1 MDFNINSIW
10 IIIGA
15 IMLMILVSVISQM
28 RNDLK
33 HMRIT
38 LDKIA
43 EKFGAIEIVTKEEK
57 EELMRLLSEGKNVE
71 AVRKCREITG
81 LGLKEAKE
89 YVDNLWEEK
98 RE

>member
-1 MDFNINSIW
+1 MEFNINSVW

-15 IMLMILVSVISQM
+15 CMLMILVSVISQM

-43 EKFGAIEIVTKEEK
+43 ERFGAIEIVTLRGMKSNGD
-57 EELMRLLSEGKNVE
+57 LFGLRLISP
-71 AVRKCREITG
+71 
-81 LGLKEAKE
+81 
-89 YVDNLWEEK
+89 
-98 RE
+98 

>member
-1 MDFNINSIW
+1 
-10 IIIGA
+10 
-15 IMLMILVSVISQM
+15 MLGMMRNMKGWRVYLQL

-57 EELMRLLSEGKNVE
+57 EELKKLLSEGKNVQ
-71 AVRKCREITG
+71 AVRRCREITG
-81 LGLKEAKE
+81 LDLKEAKE
-89 YVDNLWEEK
+89 YVDGLGEEK
-98 RE
+98 GI

>member
-81 LGLKEAKE
+81 LGLKESKE

-98 RE
+98 VE

>member
-1 MDFNINSIW
+1 MEFNVNSIW
-10 IIIGA
+10 IIVGA

-38 LDKIA
+38 LDKIS

-57 EELMRLLSEGKNVE
+57 EELRRLVTEGKNVE
-71 AVRKCREITG
+71 AVRRCREITG

-89 YVDNLWEEK
+89 YVDRLGEEK
-98 RE
+98 IE

>member
-1 MDFNINSIW
+1 MEFNINSIW
-10 IIIGA
+10 IIVGV
-15 IMLMILVSVISQM
+15 IMIMILVSVISQM

-57 EELMRLLSEGKNVE
+57 EELKRLVSEGKNVE
-71 AVRKCREITG
+71 AVRRCREITG

-89 YVDNLWEEK
+89 YVDGIGEEK
-98 RE
+98 IE

>member
-57 EELMRLLSEGKNVE
+57 EELMRLISEGKSVE

-89 YVDNLWEEK
+89 YVDRLGEEK
-98 RE
+98 VE

>member
-1 MDFNINSIW
+1 MEFNINSLW

-15 IMLMILVSVISQM
+15 CMLMILVSVISQM

-43 EKFGAIEIVTKEEK
+43 EKFGAIEIITKEEK
-57 EELMRLLSEGKNVE
+57 EELKRLVAEGKSVE

-89 YVDNLWEEK
+89 YVDMICEENIK
-98 RE
+98 

>member
-1 MDFNINSIW
+1 MEFNINSVW

-15 IMLMILVSVISQM
+15 CMLMILVSVISQM

-33 HMRIT
+33 QIRIT

-43 EKFGAIEIVTKEEK
+43 KKFGAIEIVTKEEK
-57 EELMRLLSEGKNVE
+57 EELKRLVSEGKNVE
-71 AVRKCREITG
+71 AVRRCREITG

-89 YVDNLWEEK
+89 YVDGISEEK
-98 RE
+98 ID

>member
-1 MDFNINSIW
+1 MVNINSIW

-15 IMLMILVSVISQM
+15 CMLMILVSVISQM
-28 RNDLK
+28 RSDLK

-57 EELMRLLSEGKNVE
+57 EELRRLVSEGKSVE
-71 AVRKCREITG
+71 AVRRCREIMG
-81 LGLKEAKE
+81 IGLKEAKE
-89 YVDNLWEEK
+89 YVDGISEEK
-98 RE
+98 ID

>member
-1 MDFNINSIW
+1 MEFNINSIW

-15 IMLMILVSVISQM
+15 CMLMILVSVISQM
-28 RNDLK
+28 RNDHK

-57 EELMRLLSEGKNVE
+57 EELKKLLSEGKNVQ
-71 AVRKCREITG
+71 AVRRCREITG
-81 LGLKEAKE
+81 LDLKEAKE
-89 YVDNLWEEK
+89 YVDGLGEEK
-98 RE
+98 GI

>member
-1 MDFNINSIW
+1 MEFNINSVW

-15 IMLMILVSVISQM
+15 CMLMILVSVISQM

-38 LDKIA
+38 LDKIS

-57 EELMRLLSEGKNVE
+57 EELKKMLSEGKNVQ
-71 AVRKCREITG
+71 AVRRCREITG
-81 LGLKEAKE
+81 LDLKEAKE
-89 YVDNLWEEK
+89 YVDGLGEEK
-98 RE
+98 GI

>member
-57 EELMRLLSEGKNVE
+57 EELMRLLSEGKSVE

-89 YVDNLWEEK
+89 YVDKLGEEK
-98 RE
+98 VE

>member
-15 IMLMILVSVISQM
+15 IMLMISVSVISQM

-57 EELMRLLSEGKNVE
+57 EELMRLVSEGKSVE
-71 AVRKCREITG
+71 AVKKCREITG

-89 YVDNLWEEK
+89 YVDKLGEEK
-98 RE
+98 VE

>member
-1 MDFNINSIW
+1 MEFNINSIW

-15 IMLMILVSVISQM
+15 CMLMILVSVISQM
-28 RNDLK
+28 RIDLK

-57 EELMRLLSEGKNVE
+57 EELKKLLSEGKNVQ
-71 AVRKCREITG
+71 AVRRCREITG
-81 LGLKEAKE
+81 LDLKEAKE
-89 YVDNLWEEK
+89 YVDGLGEEK
-98 RE
+98 GI

>member
-57 EELMRLLSEGKNVE
+57 EELMRLLSEGKSVE

-98 RE
+98 IE

>member
-1 MDFNINSIW
+1 MDFNINSMW

-57 EELMRLLSEGKNVE
+57 EELIRLLSEGKNVE

-89 YVDNLWEEK
+89 YVDKLGDEK
-98 RE
+98 IE

>member
-57 EELMRLLSEGKNVE
+57 EELMRLLSEGKSVE
-71 AVRKCREITG
+71 AVKKCREITG

-89 YVDNLWEEK
+89 YVDKLGEEK
-98 RE
+98 VE

>member
-57 EELMRLLSEGKNVE
+57 EELMRLLSEGKSVE

-89 YVDNLWEEK
+89 YVDKLGEEK
-98 RE
+98 IE

>member
-1 MDFNINSIW
+1 MVNINSIW

-15 IMLMILVSVISQM
+15 CMLMILVSVISQM
-28 RNDLK
+28 RSDLK

-57 EELMRLLSEGKNVE
+57 EELRRLVSEGKSVE
-71 AVRKCREITG
+71 AVRRVEKLWG
-81 LGLKEAKE
+81 L
-89 YVDNLWEEK
+89 D
-98 RE
+98 

>member
-1 MDFNINSIW
+1 MEFNINSIW

-15 IMLMILVSVISQM
+15 CMLMILVSVISQM

-43 EKFGAIEIVTKEEK
+43 EKFGVIEIVTKEEK
-57 EELMRLLSEGKNVE
+57 EELKKLLSEGKNVQ
-71 AVRKCREITG
+71 AVRRCREITG
-81 LGLKEAKE
+81 LDLKEAKE
-89 YVDNLWEEK
+89 YVDGLGEEK
-98 RE
+98 GI

>member
-1 MDFNINSIW
+1 MEFNINSIW

-15 IMLMILVSVISQM
+15 CMLMILVSVISQM

-57 EELMRLLSEGKNVE
+57 EELRILIAEGKNVQ
-71 AVRKCREITG
+71 AIRRCREITG

-89 YVDNLWEEK
+89 YVDGISEEK
-98 RE
+98 IE

>member
-1 MDFNINSIW
+1 MEFNINSIW

-15 IMLMILVSVISQM
+15 CMLMILVSVISQM

-57 EELMRLLSEGKNVE
+57 EELMRLVAEGKNVQ
-71 AVRKCREITG
+71 AVRRCREITG

-89 YVDNLWEEK
+89 YVDGLGEEK
-98 RE
+98 IE

>member
-10 IIIGA
+10 IIIWA

-43 EKFGAIEIVTKEEK
+43 EKFGAIEFVTKEEK
-57 EELMRLLSEGKNVE
+57 EELMRLLSEGKSVE

-98 RE
+98 IE

>member
-1 MDFNINSIW
+1 MEFNINSIW

-15 IMLMILVSVISQM
+15 CMLMILVSVISQM

-43 EKFGAIEIVTKEEK
+43 EKFGAIEIVPKEEK
-57 EELMRLLSEGKNVE
+57 EELKKLLSEGKNVQ
-71 AVRKCREITG
+71 AVRRCREITG
-81 LGLKEAKE
+81 LDLKEAKE
-89 YVDNLWEEK
+89 YVDGLGEEK
-98 RE
+98 GI